1 MTYMIMQI
9 NKLIKTIFTVLIYL
23 CWSIFMHLPL
33 NLLGIKLQSNMMA
46 LYEFIITFLLFILIF
61 FMYKTELIKEFK
73 SSDKKQIKIIFI
85 NVLVIFFIMGFSNM
99 ISYTILKGNIMS
111 SINNFEISC
120 INTKNLILI
129 VRILIL
135 SPIIEELVFRKSVR
149 TVINNDSFFILFSGL
164 LLGSLY
170 VIAQTPSLVG
180 ILSSISYILVGIY
193 LSYSYTKTN
202 NILINILTRIIY
214 NLLMLVIIL

>member
-1 MTYMIMQI
+1 
-9 NKLIKTIFTVLIYL
+9 
-23 CWSIFMHLPL
+23 MHLPL
-33 NLLGIKLQSNMMA
+33 NLLGIKLQLNMMA
-46 LYEFIITFLLFILIF
+46 LYEFIITFLLLILIF
-61 FMYKTELIKEFK
+61 FMYKTELIEEFK

-164 LLGSLY
+164 LLGTLY

-214 NLLMLVIIL
+214 NLLMLVIILWV

>member
-1 MTYMIMQI
+1 
-9 NKLIKTIFTVLIYL
+9 
-23 CWSIFMHLPL
+23 
-33 NLLGIKLQSNMMA
+33 
-46 LYEFIITFLLFILIF
+46 
-61 FMYKTELIKEFK
+61 
-73 SSDKKQIKIIFI
+73 
-85 NVLVIFFIMGFSNM
+85 
-99 ISYTILKGNIMS
+99 MS

-214 NLLMLVIIL
+214 NLLMLVIILWV